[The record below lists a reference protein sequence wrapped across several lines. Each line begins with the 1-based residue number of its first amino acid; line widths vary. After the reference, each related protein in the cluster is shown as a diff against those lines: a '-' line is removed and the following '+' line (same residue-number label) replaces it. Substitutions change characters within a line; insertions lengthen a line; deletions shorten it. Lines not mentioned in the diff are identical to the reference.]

1 MNIEE
6 ALKNLENKIAE
17 QQQILQTVA
26 ISTEKMRKYFQ
37 WSLILT
43 IVFFVLPLIA
53 MIFVVP
59 MALSSYTSALNL
71 GI

>member
-6 ALKNLENKIAE
+6 SIKNLENKINE
-17 QQQILQTVA
+17 QRQILESVA
-26 ISTEKMRKYFQ
+26 INSERMRKYFQ
-37 WSLILT
+37 WSFILT

-53 MIFVVP
+53 LVFVVP
-59 MALSSYTSALNL
+59 MALSSYTSALNF